1 MTPKNAFFS
10 ALTLLLLA
18 GAPLPFLTSAAPK
31 TASERKPPS
40 PDSVSVFMQL
50 RSSGAPRSIRLF
62 HRGKLLASMPT
73 PGENVWETNLPL
85 PDAST
90 VELEV
95 QAEWEDPDCAQAVS
109 ITLEPP
115 GKNALTATQWKDAD
129 SKTLHDLFSF
139 AW

>member
-1 MTPKNAFFS
+1 MTPKHAFFS

-18 GAPLPFLTSAAPK
+18 GAPLPFLTSVAPK
-31 TASERKPPS
+31 TASEQKPPS

-62 HRGKLLASMPT
+62 HCGKLLAAMPT

-90 VELEV
+90 IELEV
-95 QAEWEDPDCAQAVS
+95 QAEWENPDCAQAVS

-115 GKNALTATQWKDAD
+115 GKDASTATQWKDAD

-139 AW
+139 TW